1 MIAIAVDDEV
11 LMLGA
16 LEAAVKASPD
26 ITEVTKFSGCEDAL
40 EFVKANPVDI
50 AFLDINMRGMG
61 GLALAE
67 KITFFCP
74 DCKIVFC
81 TGYEEYAVSA
91 FKLHASGYLLK
102 PVSAKD
108 VQTEIDNI
116 KGIRQKEKPLSVKCF
131 GTFEVY
137 AKGEKLTFKRSK
149 TKELFAFLID
159 RKGAGVTAAEI
170 GAVLWENDEIQK
182 NQNYVHQLFRDL
194 RTTLEAAGMDDIFER
209 NNYFYSIDPEKI
221 DCDYFAYLKTGKP
234 EFFGEYMSQYSWAE
248 GTCGLLWEKKEQR
261 NDKERSRRI

>member
-1 MIAIAVDDEV
+1 MIAIAVDDEA

-16 LEAAVKASPD
+16 LVAAVKASPD
-26 ITEVTKFSGCEDAL
+26 ITEVEKFSNCEDAL
-40 EFVKANPVDI
+40 GYVKDNPVDI

-67 KITFFCP
+67 KIISACP

-81 TGYEEYAVSA
+81 TGYEEYAIPA

-108 VQTEIDNI
+108 VQAEIDNI
-116 KGIRQKEKPLSVKCF
+116 KGIHKKQKPLEVKCF
-131 GTFEVY
+131 GNFEVY

-159 RKGAGVTAAEI
+159 RNGAGVSVAEI
-170 GAVLWENDEIQK
+170 GVALWETDEEQK
-182 NQNYVHQLFRDL
+182 NQNYIHQLFRDL
-194 RTTLEAAGMDDIFER
+194 RQTLETIGMDGIFER
-209 NNYFYSIDPEKI
+209 NNYLYSINPEKI
-221 DCDYFAYLKTGKP
+221 SCDYFNHLKTGKP
-234 EFFGEYMSQYSWAE
+234 EFLGEYMTQYSWAE
-248 GTCGLLWEKKEQR
+248 GTCGLLWERKTT
-261 NDKERSRRI
+261 

>member
-1 MIAIAVDDEV
+1 MIAITVDDEA

-16 LEAAVKASPD
+16 LAAAVKASPD
-26 ITEVTKFSGCEDAL
+26 ITEVEKFSNCEDAL
-40 EFVKANPVDI
+40 GYVKDNPVDI

-67 KITFFCP
+67 KIISACP

-81 TGYEEYAVSA
+81 TGYEEYAIPA

-108 VQTEIDNI
+108 VQAEIDNV
-116 KGIRQKEKPLSVKCF
+116 KGILKKQKPLEVKCF
-131 GTFEVY
+131 GNFEVY

-159 RKGAGVTAAEI
+159 RNGAGVSVAEI
-170 GAVLWENDEIQK
+170 GVALWETDEEQK
-182 NQNYVHQLFRDL
+182 NQNYIHQLFRDL
-194 RTTLEAAGMDDIFER
+194 RQTLETIGMDGIFER
-209 NNYFYSIDPEKI
+209 NNYLYSINPEKI
-221 DCDYFAYLKTGKP
+221 SCDYFNHLKTGKP
-234 EFFGEYMSQYSWAE
+234 EFLGEYMTQYSWAE
-248 GTCGLLWEKKEQR
+248 GTCGLLWERKTT
-261 NDKERSRRI
+261 

>member
-11 LMLGA
+11 LMLDA
-16 LEAAVKASPD
+16 LLEAIKASPD
-26 ITEVTKFSGCEDAL
+26 ITSVTEFSACKETL
-40 EFVKANPVDI
+40 EFVSENPVDI

-67 KITFFCP
+67 KIVSVCP

-81 TGYEEYAVSA
+81 TGYEEYAIPA

-108 VQTEIDNI
+108 VQDEIDNI
-116 KGIRQKEKPLSVKCF
+116 KGQNQKKKPLEVKCF
-131 GTFEVY
+131 GNFEVY

-159 RKGAGVTAAEI
+159 RNGAGVTIAEI
-170 GAVLWENDEIQK
+170 GVALWENDEVQK
-182 NQNYVHQLFRDL
+182 NQNYIHQLFHDL
-194 RTTLEAAGMDDIFER
+194 RRTLETFGIEDVFER
-209 NNYFYSIDPEKI
+209 NNYFYSINPDKI
-221 DCDYFAYLKTGKP
+221 DCDYFSYLKTGKP
-234 EFFGEYMSQYSWAE
+234 VFLGEYMSQYSWAE
-248 GTCGLLWEKKEQR
+248 GTCGMLWTKES
-261 NDKERSRRI
+261 N